1 MNAIDNQSYLLQFCH
16 NCFDTLLLKI
26 IKSQLLWHL
35 FSSFTDSFEW
45 NHNTIFYVSM
55 FSSQPF
61 RPVWACCVRAGR
73 RRTARL
79 DRSGVSCDW
88 SSRLN
93 RRSWSWGWGNCR
105 RPMRLNSW
113 NLRTW
118 GRWGENTHIKCC
130 SLNPVWSGNVWCIN
144 SSFCGMNIKI
154 AQGGVEV
161 FLWHERGWSDLWRPV
176 NIMWECKQKC
186 ILDRLSS
193 SLVWVS
199 AIVTF
204 V

>member
-1 MNAIDNQSYLLQFCH
+1 
-16 NCFDTLLLKI
+16 
-26 IKSQLLWHL
+26 
-35 FSSFTDSFEW
+35 
-45 NHNTIFYVSM
+45 M

-61 RPVWACCVRAGR
+61 RPVWACCVRGGR

-154 AQGGVEV
+154 TQGGVEV

-176 NIMWECKQKC
+176 NIMWECKQEVHTGQI
-186 ILDRLSS
+186 ILQSS
-193 SLVWVS
+193 VS
-199 AIVTF
+199 VSNRYFCVMWLCQGCPDYMLFFIWTKKENVRQL
-204 V
+204 